1 MLVFASLQS
10 NEAEHGS
17 QAETDLDS
25 TGAGNDDGSLGDIR
39 TLGGL
44 GGLRNLGAG
53 GLGGVLGLGR
63 VLRLLGL
70 GRMLRLLRLGGMLRL
85 GGSRVVGLAR
95 DPSRASGVSLSD
107 GARAVSDGQ
116 SARLSDDVVL
126 ASKVEAGRTS
136 ADSGVDIVHTGDGDG
151 AVLDAGR
158 LRSRR
163 DNGGLNGGEASKG
176 DKSGGVE

>member
-44 GGLRNLGAG
+44 GGLRSLRAG
-53 GLGGVLGLGR
+53 GLGGNHRVLGLGR

-70 GRMLRLLRLGGMLRL
+70 GRVLRL

-95 DPSRASGVSLSD
+95 DPSRARGVSLSD

-126 ASKVEAGRTS
+126 ASEVEAGRTS

-163 DNGGLNGGEASKG
+163 DNGGLNGGGASKG
-176 DKSGGVE
+176 NESGGVE

>member
-1 MLVFASLQS
+1 LLVFASLQS

-44 GGLRNLGAG
+44 GGLRSLRAG
-53 GLGGVLGLGR
+53 GLGGNHR

-70 GRMLRLLRLGGMLRL
+70 GRVLRL

-95 DPSRASGVSLSD
+95 DPSRARGVSLSD

-126 ASKVEAGRTS
+126 ASEVEAGRTS

-176 DKSGGVE
+176 NESGGVE

>member
-1 MLVFASLQS
+1 MIDRVLRLKILVRVCLFESLQS

-17 QAETDLDS
+17 QTETDLYS
-25 TGAGNDDGSLGDIR
+25 TGAGNNDGSLGDIR
-39 TLGGL
+39 TLGWL
-44 GGLRNLGAG
+44 GRLGSLGAAS
-53 GLGGVLGLGR
+53 GLGGVLG
-63 VLRLLGL
+63 
-70 GRMLRLLRLGGMLRL
+70 L

-107 GARAVSDGQ
+107 GARAVSNGQ
-116 SARLSDDVVL
+116 SARLGDDVVL
-126 ASKVEAGRTS
+126 ASEVEAGRTS

-163 DNGGLNGGEASKG
+163 DNGLDGREASKG
-176 DKSGGVE
+176 NESGGVE

>member
-44 GGLRNLGAG
+44 GGLRSLRAG
-53 GLGGVLGLGR
+53 GLGGNHRVLGLGR

-70 GRMLRLLRLGGMLRL
+70 GGVLRL

-95 DPSRASGVSLSD
+95 DPSRARGVSLSD

-116 SARLSDDVVL
+116 SARLSDDIVL
-126 ASKVEAGRTS
+126 ASEVEAGRTS

-158 LRSRR
+158 LGSRR

-176 DKSGGVE
+176 NESGGVE

>member
-44 GGLRNLGAG
+44 GGLGNLGAG

-63 VLRLLGL
+63 VLRL

-126 ASKVEAGRTS
+126 ASQVEAGRTS

-176 DKSGGVE
+176 DKSGSVE

>member
-1 MLVFASLQS
+1 LLVFASLQS

-44 GGLRNLGAG
+44 GGLGNRGAG

-63 VLRLLGL
+63 VLRL

-126 ASKVEAGRTS
+126 ASQVEAGRTS

-176 DKSGGVE
+176 DKSGSVE

>member
-44 GGLRNLGAG
+44 GGLRSLRAG
-53 GLGGVLGLGR
+53 GLGGNHRVLGLGR

-70 GRMLRLLRLGGMLRL
+70 GGVLRL

-95 DPSRASGVSLSD
+95 DPSRARGVSLSD

-126 ASKVEAGRTS
+126 ASEVEAGRTS

-176 DKSGGVE
+176 NESGGVE

>member
-1 MLVFASLQS
+1 LLVFASLQS

-44 GGLRNLGAG
+44 GGLGNLGAG

-63 VLRLLGL
+63 VLRL

-126 ASKVEAGRTS
+126 ASEVEAGRTS

-176 DKSGGVE
+176 NESGGVE

>member
-44 GGLRNLGAG
+44 GGLRSLRAG
-53 GLGGVLGLGR
+53 GLGGNHRVLGLGR
-63 VLRLLGL
+63 VLGLLGL
-70 GRMLRLLRLGGMLRL
+70 GGVLRL

-95 DPSRASGVSLSD
+95 DPSRARGVSLSD

-126 ASKVEAGRTS
+126 ASEVEAGRTS

-176 DKSGGVE
+176 NESGGVE